1 MSIPAKVLWSEGRL
15 PRPRPVEQQQ
25 HRYHATRREAMAVT
39 A

>member
-15 PRPRPVEQQQ
+15 PRPRPVEQQ
-25 HRYHATRREAMAVT
+25 HRYHAARREAMAVT